1 MLQLKTAGYNA
12 LGVLRSEGKV
22 PGGWS
27 TMEELRLK
35 VDEGVAR
42 FFEKRFEVSGEL
54 GGVFLGNELLDRAIR
69 TSEIEYMDRPGVP
82 DSERLAMVQ
91 ALDRQ
96 NGMMGL
102 YARYVEILLPLIRE
116 AAELEH
122 REVRVLELA
131 CGAGGLSLALA
142 EEVRRL
148 GLKVSITASDVVPAF
163 VESGNLL
170 AATKGLA
177 VEFRVIDAFT
187 MEGLGEGAF
196 DIVVMS
202 QSLHH
207 FTPGQLAVIIA
218 QSARHASTAFV
229 GIDGYRSLLLAG
241 GVPLIAGLQGI
252 GAFTID
258 GLISARKFYS
268 EMELDLIAEIAT
280 GKNNHQV
287 LCSWPFSVLLV
298 KF

>member
-12 LGVLRSEGKV
+12 LGALRSEGKI

-27 TMEELRLK
+27 TMEELRLMA
-35 VDEGVAR
+35 DEGVAR
-42 FFEKRFEVSGEL
+42 FLEKRFEVSGEL
-54 GGVFLGNELLDRAIR
+54 GGVFLANELLDRALR
-69 TSEIEYMDRPGVP
+69 TSESEYMDKPGVP
-82 DSERLAMVQ
+82 DSERLMMVQ

-102 YARYVEILLPLIRE
+102 YGRYVAILLPLIRE
-116 AAELEH
+116 VAEREQ

-131 CGAGGLSLALA
+131 CGAGGLSLALG
-142 EEVRRL
+142 EEVLRL
-148 GLKVSITASDVVPAF
+148 GMRVSITGSDVVPAF
-163 VESGNLL
+163 VEDGNVL
-170 AATKGLA
+170 AAEKKLA
-177 VEFRVIDAFT
+177 VSFRVLDAFT
-187 MEGLGEGAF
+187 MEGLGDGAF

-202 QSLHH
+202 QSMHH

-252 GAFTID
+252 GAFALD
-258 GLISARKFYS
+258 GFTSARKFYS
-268 EMELDLIAEIAT
+268 EMELDIIAGIAT
-280 GKNNHQV
+280 GNNDHV
-287 LCSWPFSVLLV
+287 VSCSWPFSVLIV